1 MLAAL
6 SIRDIVLIDKLDLE
20 FGQGLSALTGETG
33 AGKSILLDAFSLA
46 IGGRGDASLVRQ
58 GQAQGQV
65 TAIFDLPKT
74 HPVFALLA
82 ENGIEAED
90 ALILRRVQG
99 SDGRSRAFINDIGV
113 SVQLLRQVGQ
123 ALVEIHGQ
131 HDDRAL
137 IDPSGH
143 RALIDPSGHRELVD
157 AFAGLSAE
165 AARVAAAYSA
175 WQEADAER
183 ARHEAEIAATRANAD
198 YVSHALEELRTLD
211 PQPGEE
217 EALASRRQLMMH
229 AEKLAAELSEAL
241 DALAGEGTSGARLAA
256 ALRRIERQAPVAPQL
271 LIPVAEALERVLSE
285 TNAARARIEEAIA
298 LSAFEPKDLE
308 RAEERLFALRALARK
323 HRVAVDDLP
332 QLLDR
337 LETELAALDT
347 SEARAGELAKAAA
360 AARKNYETHALA
372 LSKARQQAA
381 KRLDKEVV
389 GELGPLKLERASFIT
404 NIETVELS
412 AGGPSG
418 IDRIAFFVRTNP
430 GTEPGPLMKVAS
442 GGELARFILAL
453 KVVLAARGSAP
464 TLVFDEADSGV
475 GGATAAAVGERLA
488 RLASCVQVLAVT
500 HAPQVA
506 AMANGHLLIAKEAV
520 RGPQGEAMVTRVAV
534 LEGEHRREEIAR
546 MLAGQ
551 TITDEARRAADRLM
565 SRSA

>member
-20 FGQGLSALTGETG
+20 FGAGLSVLTGETG

-46 IGGRGDASLVRQ
+46 IGGRGDTALVRQ
-58 GQAQGQV
+58 GASQGQV
-65 TAIFDLPKT
+65 TAVFDLAPS

-82 ENGIEAED
+82 ANGIAAED

-99 SDGRSRAFINDIGV
+99 ADGRSRAFINDMSV

-137 IDPSGH
+137 IDSSGH
-143 RALIDPSGHRELVD
+143 RDLVD
-157 AFAGLSAE
+157 AFGGLSGEATGVAE
-165 AARVAAAYSA
+165 AYEA
-175 WQEADAER
+175 WQGAEAER
-183 ARHEAEIAATRANAD
+183 ARHESLIAASRANAD
-198 YVSHALEELRTLD
+198 YLSHALEELSQLKPER
-211 PQPGEE
+211 GEE
-217 EALASRRQLMMH
+217 EALASRRQLMMN
-229 AEKLAAELSEAL
+229 AEKIAAELAEAL
-241 DALAGEGTSGARLAA
+241 DALQGEGTSVVG
-256 ALRRIERQAPVAPQL
+256 PVL
-271 LIPVAEALERVLSE
+271 TLVAEALERVLAE
-285 TNAARARIEEAIA
+285 TNTARARIEEALA
-298 LSAFEPKDLE
+298 LTAFEPKELE

-323 HRVAVDDLP
+323 HKVTVDDLP
-332 QLLDR
+332 ALVLR

-347 SEARAGELAKAAA
+347 SEARAGELGRAAE
-360 AARKNYETHALA
+360 AARQTYETLA
-372 LSKARQQAA
+372 TGLSKARNEAA
-381 KRLDKEVV
+381 KRLDREVA
-389 GELGPLKLERASFIT
+389 GELGPLKLEKASFIT
-404 NIETVELS
+404 NIEAVELA
-412 AGGPSG
+412 AGGPGG
-418 IDRIAFFVRTNP
+418 IDRIAFWVRTNP

-464 TLVFDEADSGV
+464 TLVFDEADAGV

-488 RLASCVQVLAVT
+488 RLASRVQVLAVT

-506 AMANGHLLIAKEAV
+506 AVASGHLLIAKEPV
-520 RGPQGEAMVTRVAV
+520 RGPDGEAMATRVAV

-551 TITDEARRAADRLM
+551 TITDEARRAAERLM

>member
-65 TAIFDLPKT
+65 TAVFDLPNS

-82 ENGIEAED
+82 ENGIAPED

-99 SDGRSRAFINDIGV
+99 ADGRSRAFINDTSV

-143 RALIDPSGHRELVD
+143 RELVD
-157 AFAGLSAE
+157 AFAGLSGD
-165 AARVAAAYSA
+165 AARVAAAYAA

-198 YVSHALEELRTLD
+198 YVSHALDALRTLD
-211 PQPGEE
+211 PQAGEE
-217 EALASRRQLMMH
+217 EALASRRQLMMN
-229 AEKLAAELSEAL
+229 AEKIAAELSEAL
-241 DALAGEGTSGARLAA
+241 DALQGEGTGSARLAA
-256 ALRRIERQAPVAPQL
+256 ALRRIERQASLVPQL
-271 LIPVAEALERVLSE
+271 LTPAAEALERVLAE
-285 TNAARARIEEAIA
+285 TDTARARIEEALA
-298 LSAFEPKDLE
+298 LTAFEPKDLE

-332 QLLDR
+332 LLLER

-347 SEARAGELAKAAA
+347 SEARVGELVNAAA
-360 AARKNYETHALA
+360 AARKDYEARALA

-404 NIETVELS
+404 NIEALDPAE
-412 AGGPSG
+412 GGPFG
-418 IDRIAFFVRTNP
+418 IDRVAFFVQTNP

-488 RLASCVQVLAVT
+488 RLASRVQVLAVT

-506 AMANGHLLIAKEAV
+506 AVAHGHLLIAKEAV
-520 RGPQGEAMVTRVAV
+520 LGSQGEAMVTRVAV

-551 TITDEARRAADRLM
+551 TITDEARRAAERLM

>member
-65 TAIFDLPKT
+65 TAIFDLPKS

-143 RALIDPSGHRELVD
+143 RELVD

-165 AARVAAAYSA
+165 AARVAAAYAA

-211 PQPGEE
+211 PQAGEE

-285 TNAARARIEEAIA
+285 TNAARAKIEEAIA

-332 QLLDR
+332 LLLDR

-360 AARKNYETHALA
+360 AARKDYETHALA

-404 NIETVELS
+404 NIETVELA

-506 AMANGHLLIAKEAV
+506 AMANGHLLIAKQAV

>member
-58 GQAQGQV
+58 GQPQGQV
-65 TAIFDLPKT
+65 TAIFDLPT
-74 HPVFALLA
+74 SHTVFALLA
-82 ENGIEAED
+82 ENGIGAED

-99 SDGRSRAFINDIGV
+99 ADGRSRAFINDIGV

-143 RALIDPSGHRELVD
+143 RELVD
-157 AFAGLSAE
+157 AFGGLGE
-165 AARVAAAYSA
+165 DAARVATAYAA

-229 AEKLAAELSEAL
+229 AEKLAAELAEAL
-241 DALAGEGTSGARLAA
+241 DALTGEGTSGARLAA
-256 ALRRIERQAPVAPQL
+256 ALRRIERQASLAPQL
-271 LIPVAEALERVLSE
+271 LTPVADALERVLSE
-285 TNAARARIEEAIA
+285 TDAARARIEEAVA
-298 LSAFEPKDLE
+298 LTAFEPKDLE
-308 RAEERLFALRALARK
+308 HAEERLFALRALARK
-323 HRVAVDDLP
+323 HRVGVDDLP
-332 QLLDR
+332 LLLDR
-337 LETELAALDT
+337 LSGELSALDT
-347 SEARAGELAKAAA
+347 SEARAGELAKAAE
-360 AARKNYETHALA
+360 AARKHYEAQALA
-372 LSKARQQAA
+372 LSKARRQAA
-381 KRLDKEVV
+381 KRLDKEVAA
-389 GELGPLKLERASFIT
+389 ELGPLKLERASFIT
-404 NIETVELS
+404 NMETV
-412 AGGPSG
+412 APADGGPSG
-418 IDRIAFFVRTNP
+418 VDRVAFFVQTNP

-488 RLASCVQVLAVT
+488 RLASRVQVLAVT

-506 AMANGHLLIAKEAV
+506 AVADGHLLIAKEMV
-520 RGPQGEAMVTRVAV
+520 RGARGEAMVTRVAV

-546 MLAGQ
+546 MLSGQ
-551 TITDEARRAADRLM
+551 TITEEARRAAERLM